1 MAMRLRQLVTAP
13 LGWLAGRWPL
23 LLTSGILAGFA
34 YSAIHGQRGFFVW
47 VDLNRE
53 TEAVKLQIAEVTAE
67 REALEQK
74 VQGLR
79 GQVPDRDLLEQ
90 ELRKLGYVRQNEVI
104 VLTPET
110 GAPD

>member
-1 MAMRLRQLVTAP
+1 MWLRQLVTAP

-23 LLTSGILAGFA
+23 LLTSAILAGFA
-34 YSAIHGQRGFFVW
+34 YSAVHGQRGFFVW

-53 TEAVKLQIAEVTAE
+53 TEAVKLQLAEVAGE
-67 REALEQK
+67 RAALERK

-79 GQVPDRDLLEQ
+79 GRVPDRDLLEQ
-90 ELRKLGYVRQNEVI
+90 ELRKLGYVRRNEVI
-104 VLTPET
+104 VLTPED